1 MHTLYIISVY
11 VHILSAAVWVGGMFF
26 LILVLIPVLRKP
38 ELRESFPAVFYQAG
52 VRFRLVGWVSLA
64 LLIVTGT
71 FNLAF
76 RGFTI
81 SDLLTGRIFEGSFGH
96 TLLSKLIAVGLILI
110 VSVIHDFWIGPKAGE
125 IIREDPFS
133 PRGRSL
139 RRMAVML
146 GRLNFFL
153 ALLVV
158 LLAVM
163 LVRGGV

>member
-11 VHILSAAVWVGGMFF
+11 IHILSATVWVGGMFF

-38 ELRESFPAVFYQAG
+38 ELRELFPTVFYQAG
-52 VRFRLVGWVSLA
+52 VRFRIVGWAS
-64 LLIVTGT
+64 LIVLIITGT

-76 RGFTI
+76 RGYTV
-81 SDLLTGRIFEGSFGH
+81 SDIMTGRIFEGLFGH
-96 TLLSKLIAVGLILI
+96 ALLSKLISVGLILT
-110 VSVIHDFWIGPKAGE
+110 VSVIHDFWIGPKASE
-125 IIREDPFS
+125 IIKEKSLS
-133 PRGRSL
+133 PRGASL
-139 RRMAVML
+139 RRTAVML
-146 GRLNFFL
+146 GRLNFIL